1 MKGGALPDEET
12 LQKVLDICSAD
23 DVRPMTDKVE
33 ALMPEAVEYQIELT
47 YYCLRE
53 REAETVQTMEGKN
66 GAISQY
72 NAWQTAA
79 LARDINPDQLR
90 RFMLAP
96 EDGTGAV
103 RVEVTHPSFQT
114 LTKAQVAKFTGSAV
128 IRHEVI

>member
-53 REAETVQTMEGKN
+53 RRGRNSTDN
-66 GAISQY
+66 GREKWGNI
-72 NAWQTAA
+72 
-79 LARDINPDQLR
+79 
-90 RFMLAP
+90 
-96 EDGTGAV
+96 AV
-103 RVEVTHPSFQT
+103 
-114 LTKAQVAKFTGSAV
+114 
-128 IRHEVI
+128 